1 MHFRRNPTHT
11 PRCQVRTVP
20 ALGEPGRNH
29 CRNHLRF
36 LLSSCLGLARLA
48 LPSALRRLKRTTPPD
63 RIRTLP
69 RTCSPKDSAAERL
82 VHRLPKRAVPGLVV
96 GPKRTDPFGRGCI
109 PTRTRPLQQLSAAQ
123 RPSGTPEPNRPH
135 QRTNAFRF
143 AWASFL
149 PSGGDD
155 TAGRASDG
163 RDAPSLRARL
173 ARQKDRV
180 ATQSGSSPLRLVRRF
195 WALNRHRRED
205 SQQGRSRKGIDELVT
220 RANMG
225 SDREHEVQRQHRR
238 GQPRKPGEPPH
249 R

>member
-1 MHFRRNPTHT
+1 MF
-11 PRCQVRTVP
+11 
-20 ALGEPGRNH
+20 
-29 CRNHLRF
+29 
-36 LLSSCLGLARLA
+36 
-48 LPSALRRLKRTTPPD
+48 
-63 RIRTLP
+63 
-69 RTCSPKDSAAERL
+69 AERFGG
-82 VHRLPKRAVPGLVV
+82 RTAGPPAPEAGCSWPCC

-225 SDREHEVQRQHRR
+225 SGPRARSTASASPWSASQARGTTAPIAAPRR
-238 GQPRKPGEPPH
+238 PRP
-249 R
+249 

>member
-96 GPKRTDPFGRGCI
+96 GPERTVPLDQTCS
-109 PTRTRPLQQLSAAQ
+109 PTRTRRLRQLVGV
-123 RPSGTPEPNRPH
+123 RRGSGTRRQNWQDRP
-135 QRTNAFRF
+135 TIGSRF
-143 AWASFL
+143 ASAD
-149 PSGGDD
+149 PSH
-155 TAGRASDG
+155 GRPVRYFELNG
-163 RDAPSLRARL
+163 L
-173 ARQKDRV
+173 AKRIERP
-180 ATQSGSSPLRLVRRF
+180 TL
-195 WALNRHRRED
+195 HRPPTFF
-205 SQQGRSRKGIDELVT
+205 RSK
-220 RANMG
+220 
-225 SDREHEVQRQHRR
+225 
-238 GQPRKPGEPPH
+238 
-249 R
+249 